1 MIGQQFGNYRAVSL
15 LGEGGMGAVYL
26 AEHPAIGR
34 RVAVKVLHKNYIR
47 DENLLTRFLNEA
59 RAANAIRHPNIIE
72 ILDSGTIAD
81 GTPFLVME
89 LLEGESLGTRIRR
102 VGALPIQTAVEFCY
116 QTASALGA
124 AHKKGIVHRDLKPDN
139 LFVVPDPHDPERE
152 RIKVL
157 DFGIAKLQQSANDSV
172 KTRTGTLMGTPIYM
186 SPEQC
191 RGTKTVDH
199 RSDIYSLGII
209 FFEMLCGQPP
219 FVSEGFGE
227 LVNMHLNVAPQAP
240 SSQNPDVSPA
250 IDAIVLKM
258 LSKNPDERFAD
269 MGELQAALKSSG
281 GSMFVVRGTQPS
293 SPDMKNTART
303 APKNGPTTGAATAP
317 GGAGSSNN
325 PKLRDTTFSTGV
337 GERVEGEPGGSKKGK
352 AAMVFVVAAA
362 AGGCQDGDRE
372 GPVRSGR
379 RQRARRCQR
388 RDAGRDAA
396 GAQSTAWRRAQAAAR
411 EGGLPA
417 QPARGLARR
426 RPDDRAHAGAQTGQA
441 GARAQAAPGV
451 GRRAGQALGNRFE
464 ESAMAES
471 DGLIEVLKEIRD
483 EIRAVRT
490 ELGDRRAPMAASG
503 LRTEVVE
510 RRARWRT
517 GATAGIGAMAL
528 VALVLSL
535 RAGGQAS
542 PAVVATAPQM
552 SPGTMTASTA
562 MTTTP
567 APTAMPAPAPT
578 AMPAPVATK
587 PPPPARATKPAAT
600 RPALAQQPAGAPAVV
615 AVPKRLVKP
624 AVAPKLPAAVPSDED
639 DAIAFS
645 PPPRRVRVHRMS
657 YGPVDSQPAK
667 L

>member
-240 SSQNPDVSPA
+240 SSQNPDVSPT

-303 APKNGPTTGAATAP
+303 APKHGPATGPTTAPGAA
-317 GGAGSSNN
+317 GSPSNN

-337 GERVEGEPGGSKKGK
+337 GEQVEGAAAGGSRKGK

-362 AGGCQDGDRE
+362 AAVGAGVFIFRDGEKIGGQHE
-372 GPVRSGR
+372 VV
-379 RQRARRCQR
+379 
-388 RDAGRDAA
+388 
-396 GAQSTAWRRAQAAAR
+396 T
-411 EGGLPA
+411 
-417 QPARGLARR
+417 QP
-426 RPDDRAHAGAQTGQA
+426 
-441 GARAQAAPGV
+441 AAPGP
-451 GRRAGQALGNRFE
+451 
-464 ESAMAES
+464 
-471 DGLIEVLKEIRD
+471 K
-483 EIRAVRT
+483 
-490 ELGDRRAPMAASG
+490 
-503 LRTEVVE
+503 
-510 RRARWRT
+510 
-517 GATAGIGAMAL
+517 
-528 VALVLSL
+528 
-535 RAGGQAS
+535 
-542 PAVVATAPQM
+542 
-552 SPGTMTASTA
+552 
-562 MTTTP
+562 
-567 APTAMPAPAPT
+567 
-578 AMPAPVATK
+578 PVATSPTPDPT
-587 PPPPARATKPAAT
+587 PPLPVTPP
-600 RPALAQQPAGAPAVV
+600 RPAVAKTVIVKVQSDPAGANVLDDASGGMLGVTPLVLNRPRGGAL
-615 AVPKRLVKP
+615 RLRLEKEGYLPNPHAISLDDDQTIELTLEHKQVKP
-624 AVAPKLPAAVPSDED
+624 AH
-639 DAIAFS
+639 
-645 PPPRRVRVHRMS
+645 VHRPHPPS
-657 YGPVDSQPAK
+657 GDSEPAK

>member
-1 MIGQQFGNYRAVSL
+1 MIGQQFGNYRAISL

-102 VGALPIQTAVEFCY
+102 DGALPIQTAVEFCY

-227 LVNMHLNVAPQAP
+227 LVNMHLNVAPPAP
-240 SSQNPDVSPA
+240 STQNANVSPT
-250 IDAIVLKM
+250 IDGIVLKM
-258 LSKNPDERFAD
+258 LSKNPDERFPD
-269 MGELQAALKSSG
+269 MGTLMTALKTSG
-281 GSMFVVRGTQPS
+281 GSMFVVRSAQSS
-293 SPDMKNTART
+293 SPDIASK
-303 APKNGPTTGAATAP
+303 TGKTGNAGSSASSGNIGSP
-317 GGAGSSNN
+317 SKPGAGSLSN
-325 PKLRDTTFSTGV
+325 PKLHDTTFSTGV
-337 GERVEGEPGGSKKGK
+337 GERVDGSQAGSTGGVQSPKKGK
-352 AAMVFVVAAA
+352 AALVFVVAAA
-362 AGGCQDGDRE
+362 AAVGAGVFIFRDGEKAGVQRE
-372 GPVRSGR
+372 IASAPGVP
-379 RQRARRCQR
+379 ATP
-388 RDAGRDAA
+388 ATTAA
-396 GAQSTAWRRAQAAAR
+396 PKVEVPAPLPAPIPAPP
-411 EGGLPA
+411 PA
-417 QPARGLARR
+417 QPAKPAVPKTVTVR
-426 RPDDRAHAGAQTGQA
+426 
-441 GARAQAAPGV
+441 V
-451 GRRAGQALGNRFE
+451 
-464 ESAMAES
+464 ES
-471 DGLIEVLKEIRD
+471 D
-483 EIRAVRT
+483 
-490 ELGDRRAPMAASG
+490 
-503 LRTEVVE
+503 
-510 RRARWRT
+510 
-517 GATAGIGAMAL
+517 
-528 VALVLSL
+528 
-535 RAGGQAS
+535 
-542 PAVVATAPQM
+542 
-552 SPGTMTASTA
+552 
-562 MTTTP
+562 
-567 APTAMPAPAPT
+567 
-578 AMPAPVATK
+578 
-587 PPPPARATKPAAT
+587 
-600 RPALAQQPAGAPAVV
+600 PAGANVLDDASGGGLGVTPLVLTRPHGGAFKV
-615 AVPKRLVKP
+615 RLEKEGYTPNAHAISLDDDQTIELTLEHKQVKP
-624 AVAPKLPAAVPSDED
+624 AHVHKAHAPS
-639 DAIAFS
+639 
-645 PPPRRVRVHRMS
+645 
-657 YGPVDSQPAK
+657 GGDSEPAK

>member
-102 VGALPIQTAVEFCY
+102 VGALSLQTSVEFCY

-139 LFVVPDPHDPERE
+139 LFVVPDPHDPDRE

-227 LVNMHLNVAPQAP
+227 LVNMHLNVAPPAP
-240 SSQNPDVSPA
+240 SSQNPDISPT

-258 LSKNPDERFAD
+258 LAKNPEERFAD

-281 GSMFVVRGTQPS
+281 GSMFAVRGTQPS
-293 SPDMKNTART
+293 SPEMKNTAKT
-303 APKNGPTTGAATAP
+303 APKAGSTTGPNTGPNTGPKTGPTTGP
-317 GGAGSSNN
+317 LGASTSN

-337 GERVEGEPGGSKKGK
+337 GERVDGDPAEWKTGKTGSKGK
-352 AAMVFVVAAA
+352 AAMVFVLAAA
-362 AGGCQDGDRE
+362 AAVGGGVFLFRDGE
-372 GPVRSGR
+372 K
-379 RQRARRCQR
+379 
-388 RDAGRDAA
+388 AGV
-396 GAQSTAWRRAQAAAR
+396 QH
-411 EGGLPA
+411 EIVA
-417 QPARGLARR
+417 QPAA
-426 RPDDRAHAGAQTGQA
+426 PADKPATTASAT
-441 GARAQAAPGV
+441 AAPTPDPTPQLPIAPPHPAIAKTV
-451 GRRAGQALGNRFE
+451 TVNVQ
-464 ESAMAES
+464 S
-471 DGLIEVLKEIRD
+471 D
-483 EIRAVRT
+483 
-490 ELGDRRAPMAASG
+490 
-503 LRTEVVE
+503 
-510 RRARWRT
+510 
-517 GATAGIGAMAL
+517 
-528 VALVLSL
+528 
-535 RAGGQAS
+535 
-542 PAVVATAPQM
+542 
-552 SPGTMTASTA
+552 
-562 MTTTP
+562 
-567 APTAMPAPAPT
+567 
-578 AMPAPVATK
+578 
-587 PPPPARATKPAAT
+587 
-600 RPALAQQPAGAPAVV
+600 PAGANVLDDASGGMLGVTPLVLNRPRGGALKLRLEKQGYLPNPRAVSLDDDQTIELTLEHKPE
-615 AVPKRLVKP
+615 AKP
-624 AVAPKLPAAVPSDED
+624 AHVHKSHAPS
-639 DAIAFS
+639 
-645 PPPRRVRVHRMS
+645 
-657 YGPVDSQPAK
+657 GDSEPAK